1 MAKQV
6 IYRRGTTAEHAN
18 FVGANG
24 EITVDTVK
32 HVVIV
37 HDGVTAGGVP
47 LANASAVNASISSL
61 TANAANQASTITVL
75 QANAATQAN
84 LLTSLISNASVQ
96 QASIDAFILTSNA
109 TAIFANIAGVQAN
122 VTAANVQIGLLV
134 GNATVQSEA
143 IVLANAN
150 IIALQSGLT
159 AANVAIAGFVAG
171 SGFANLEQLTANIT
185 AVNSAISTQGTTF
198 ATNVAVDGI
207 RANVTAANVAIS
219 ALQAN
224 IAAANVAIN
233 NIALSPSLIAGVSA
247 AVTSGN
253 LIPTQANV
261 YTLGTPEFP
270 WNHLYVGTGSITI
283 GNVTLSDDGG
293 NISIQSSE
301 NDFAAF
307 DNIYSI
313 SFGGRSIGQVGSI
326 LFSRSLS
333 DENVRGLAINSPEF
347 FELRS
352 GNIWFGTGG
361 GGNLT
366 VVGNIT
372 VDNPGALQFLDSSA
386 ASFSVGSIS
395 SVGNIGFSDNT
406 YQTTANIMLAA
417 FTMSNHQQWT
427 SNVSTI
433 GAALNQLAARL
444 ATAGF

>member
-6 IYRRGTTAEHAN
+6 IYRRGTTAEHAD

-32 HVVIV
+32 HVVVV

-47 LANASAVNASISSL
+47 LANATAVNTSISSL
-61 TANAANQASTITVL
+61 TANAANQAASIIALT
-75 QANAATQAN
+75 ANAATQSVAITA
-84 LLTSLISNASVQ
+84 LQSNAASQ
-96 QASIDAFILTSNA
+96 QTAINAYTLASNA
-109 TAIFANIAGVQAN
+109 TAIFANIADVRAN
-122 VTAANVQIGLLV
+122 LLAAHANIELIW

-143 IVLANAN
+143 IAEIKN
-150 IIALQSGLT
+150 G
-159 AANVAIAGFVAG
+159 VA
-171 SGFANLEQLTANIT
+171 
-185 AVNSAISTQGTTF
+185 TF
-198 ATNVAVDGI
+198 
-207 RANVTAANVAIS
+207 
-219 ALQAN
+219 
-224 IAAANVAIN
+224 
-233 NIALSPSLIAGVSA
+233 
-247 AVTSGN
+247 GN

-261 YTLGTPEFP
+261 YTLGTAAMP

-313 SFGGRSIGQVGSI
+313 SFGARSIGQVGSI

-444 ATAGF
+444 AAAGF